1 MWILILLY
9 MWIQKKKGDDYM
21 SPRTGRPTNDP
32 KKLSTRIRMSD
43 EDIKMLEYCCEVTGR
58 TKADIIRDGIR
69 EVYNKIKNSN

>member
-1 MWILILLY
+1 
-9 MWIQKKKGDDYM
+9 M

-69 EVYNKIKNSN
+69 EVYNKIKNNN